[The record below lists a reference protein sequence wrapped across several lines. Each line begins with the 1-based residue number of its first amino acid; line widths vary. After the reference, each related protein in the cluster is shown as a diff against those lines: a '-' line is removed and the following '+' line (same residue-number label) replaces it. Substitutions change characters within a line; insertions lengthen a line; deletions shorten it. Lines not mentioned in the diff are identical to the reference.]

1 MLILEQQYFLI
12 TELTHNMYLH
22 PWENGDKQLSKKNL
36 TTMIISV
43 FAKMEMKAFLQL
55 IMSFKTTAQT
65 VKRKWKG
72 I

>member
-1 MLILEQQYFLI
+1 MEI
-12 TELTHNMYLH
+12 TTF
-22 PWENGDKQLSKKNL
+22 KKKNL

>member
-1 MLILEQQYFLI
+1 
-12 TELTHNMYLH
+12 
-22 PWENGDKQLSKKNL
+22 
-36 TTMIISV
+36 MIISV

-72 I
+72 IQAGKDYISPFSFLEAFSPTL